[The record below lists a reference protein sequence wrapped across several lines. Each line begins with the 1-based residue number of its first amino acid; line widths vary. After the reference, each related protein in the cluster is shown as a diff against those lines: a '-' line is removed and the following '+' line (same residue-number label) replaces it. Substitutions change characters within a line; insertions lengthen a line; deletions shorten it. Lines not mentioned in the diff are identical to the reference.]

1 MCINYANENLQYYFN
16 KHIFK
21 LEQQEYQK
29 ECISWQHITFHDNQP
44 AIDLIARKPSGILHL
59 LDDESNFPKVCFIV
73 LLFTGKITPIS
84 LVIQVSPAE
93 SSLVQ
98 PSPAQPSSAQPSP
111 AQPSPA
117 QPSPAQPSPAQ
128 SNFIL
133 FYFILFYFILFYFI
147 LFYFILFY
155 FILFYF
161 ILIYFILF
169 YFLF

>member
-1 MCINYANENLQYYFN
+1 MENSFEQMCINYANENLQYYFN

-111 AQPSPA
+111 ASPA

-128 SNFIL
+128 PSLIL

-155 FILFYF
+155 FILFYSS
-161 ILIYFILF
+161 LF
-169 YFLF
+169 